1 MEGYEL
7 KKAGMKNCSSYYF
20 DDIITIEDLV
30 FIIFYWMKNQMKMF
44 WFMTFLTLIGVKL
57 LCIRFGKTNGF
68 IRVYNR
74 SRYLVLFGPG
84 KYDVI

>member
-1 MEGYEL
+1 
-7 KKAGMKNCSSYYF
+7 
-20 DDIITIEDLV
+20 
-30 FIIFYWMKNQMKMF
+30 
-44 WFMTFLTLIGVKL
+44 MTFLTLIGVKL

-84 KYDVI
+84 KYDVIKNRHLIIQKVVLHMLILITMQKSNLMQVIL